1 MAAKVESAVL
11 LKNKNIARSL
21 LAAWNRKGETHIPEG
36 IAAPNLVTRFPQPN
50 AVTKADAAKADA
62 VKANAAK
69 ADVVKAAALPRDA
82 FPDQQFQEE
91 IVLAENDLVFL
102 AWSVTGTNTGPLY
115 GRAPTGKQ
123 VTVYGADVL
132 RLTDGKIVE
141 HWNYHS
147 KARLTALAKLGLL
160 DKPMQTTLRDSGL
173 LSSVAPD

>member
-36 IAAPNLVTRFPQPN
+36 IAAPNLITRFPQPN
-50 AVTKADAAKADA
+50 AVTKADA

-160 DKPMQTTLRDSGL
+160 DKPMQTTLRDNGL
-173 LSSVAPD
+173 LSSVSPE